1 MDDEW
6 NENLHCP
13 LCRKTGLASLFQG
26 EGDEVP
32 TARTVSDG
40 FKVVTVKYG
49 IDFHCVDCEVAV
61 KP

>member
-1 MDDEW
+1 MDEEW

-13 LCRKTGLASLFQG
+13 LCRKTGLASLFQS

-49 IDFHCVDCEVAV
+49 IDFHCVD
-61 KP
+61 